1 MERAFRRDPEK
12 PFVASQSAL
21 GTLLSCE
28 TKFHHRYVAM
38 TERDENWV
46 APTYFAFGSAFHEA
60 LYLCKYDKALFT
72 DEILES
78 VVAVNGLNWDS
89 DGAKLRACL
98 ESYFSNNIKKER
110 FIATEIEV
118 FTDEFVMYADAI
130 FEDESGYWYIVDMKT
145 VGITLDEMIK
155 FKLKNDP
162 QMCLYAAHAAHF
174 AQKTALDPKKFI
186 GMSYREIEKPRQR
199 LKKGETHEQ
208 FVERIGLTN
217 YRETFLTLD
226 MLNIDQTMFNLR
238 SQLLRART
246 LKSEQPIQNT
256 SNCKRNGSVCEF
268 WSKCYGTPYVS
279 VEP

>member
-21 GTLLSCE
+21 GTLMTCE
-28 TKFHHRYVAM
+28 TKFKHRYVDL
-38 TERDENWV
+38 TPRDENWV
-46 APTYFAFGSAFHEA
+46 SPTYFAFGSAFHEA
-60 LYLCKYDKALFT
+60 LYLSAYDKASFT
-72 DEILES
+72 EDILQS
-78 VVAVNGLNWDS
+78 VVAVNGLNWDN

-98 ESYFSNNIKKER
+98 DTYFANNIKKER
-110 FIATEIEV
+110 FIATEVEI
-118 FTDEFVMYADAI
+118 FTEDFVMYADAI
-130 FEDESGYWYIVDMKT
+130 FEDEGGHWYIVDMKT
-145 VGITLDEMIK
+145 VGVGLDEMIR

-162 QMCLYAAHAAHF
+162 QMCLYASHAEHF
-174 AQKTALDPKKFI
+174 ARKTGLNPDKFI

-226 MLNIDQTMFNLR
+226 MLNIEQTMFNMR

-246 LKSEQPIQNT
+246 LKTDQPMQNT
-256 SNCKRNGSVCEF
+256 SNCKRNGLVCEF
-268 WSKCYGTPYVS
+268 WSQCYGTPYVS
-279 VEP
+279 IQS